1 MLFGD
6 AMNQRF
12 TLPLVLVA
20 LVSLVYFGA
29 AGSRPMFDDGD
40 ALYAHVAQRMAQ
52 TGDWVTPEAN
62 GVRFLD
68 KPPMMYWLMGMS
80 YRVFGMTEFAA
91 RFPSA
96 LAVLGIAFLM
106 YLMGKRTG
114 GQCQGF
120 IAGAA
125 ASLSVGTFLFTRQA
139 FPDVFFVFFLTL
151 SMYAFL
157 EWYLDARNP
166 RFSALL
172 FYAALAGA
180 VLTKGLIGVAFPVA
194 IVILFLLWSRAW
206 GRLLHFHIGAGSL
219 LFLALALPWHILA
232 AARNPGFLWYY
243 FVNEQFLRF
252 LGKRQPFDYESISL
266 PVFWGLV
273 LAWFFPWSAFL
284 PSIRHVFQN
293 LHLHST
299 EVVATVRLA
308 LSWALVIFVFFS
320 FSSRIEHYSMP
331 ILPPL
336 GLLVGVALF
345 PDAMI
350 GILSD
355 PRRKRSVARGFGALA
370 ILGGLMALI
379 LIAVLAW
386 LGLSDSGQIFG
397 TMDSGRLHAYKFYF
411 APLFEMP
418 PDVLSRLMI
427 PFIGTCAAFGL
438 GLPIA
443 WLLNRRS
450 FRMSAVSSLSL
461 VAAAFCFFTFQSLGI
476 CEEMLSSRQFGV
488 KLNQIYRPGDA
499 VVIIGDFETAN
510 SINFYAPAILN
521 VYRGSA
527 ALLQWGM
534 RYPDA
539 PEIVLSDRRL
549 EEKWRGPGRVFL
561 LAPEGELKTL
571 KLKPAAEVM
580 RSAGRILISNR

>member
-1 MLFGD
+1 MT
-6 AMNQRF
+6 QRF
-12 TLPLVLVA
+12 ALPLLLVA

-40 ALYAHVAQRMAQ
+40 ALYAHVAQRMAE
-52 TGDWVTPEAN
+52 TGDWVTPMAN

-68 KPPMMYWLMGMS
+68 KPPMMYWLMGAS
-80 YRVFGMTEFAA
+80 YRTFGMNEFAA

-96 LAVLGIAFLM
+96 LAVLGIALLI
-106 YLMGKRTG
+106 YLMARRAG

-120 IAGAA
+120 IAGVA

-157 EWYLDARNP
+157 EWHLDARNP
-166 RFSALL
+166 RIPALL

-180 VLTKGLIGVAFPVA
+180 VLTKGLIGIVFPIA
-194 IVILFLLWSRAW
+194 IVILFLLWSRAL
-206 GRLLHFHIGAGSL
+206 GRVLHFHVGKGAV
-219 LFLALALPWHILA
+219 LFLALSLPWHILA
-232 AARNPGFLWYY
+232 ASRNPGFLWYY

-266 PVFWGLV
+266 PVFWALV

-284 PSIRHVFQN
+284 PSIRHVFRN
-293 LHLHST
+293 LHLHPA

-308 LSWALVIFVFFS
+308 LSWALVVFIFFS

-331 ILPPL
+331 MLPPL
-336 GLLVGVALF
+336 ALLVGVALF

-355 PRRKRSVARGFGALA
+355 PRRQRSVGRSFSALA
-370 ILGGLMALI
+370 IFGGLMALI

-386 LGLSDSGQIFG
+386 LGLSNTGQPF
-397 TMDSGRLHAYKFYF
+397 DAVNSGRLHAYKFYF

-418 PDVLSRLMI
+418 PDVLNRLMI
-427 PFIGTCAAFGL
+427 PFVGTCAAFGL
-438 GLPIA
+438 GFPIA
-443 WLLNRRS
+443 WWLNRRNL
-450 FRMSAVSSLSL
+450 RMSAVSALSL

-476 CEEMLSSRQFGV
+476 CQEMLSSRQFGV
-488 KLNQIYRPGDA
+488 KLNQLYRPGDA
-499 VVIIGDFETAN
+499 VVVIGDFETAN
-510 SINFYAPAILN
+510 SINFYAPAIIN
-521 VYRGSA
+521 VHRGSA

-539 PEIVLSDRRL
+539 PEIVLSERRL
-549 EEKWRGPGRVFL
+549 EEKWRGPGRAFL

-571 KLKPAAEVM
+571 ALQPATVVM
-580 RSAGRILISNR
+580 RSAGRVLISNR